1 MSLSRKYI
9 KDNLVLAWPLAL
21 NALLMQ
27 SMLMIDTLLVSPLGE
42 ESVAAMGV
50 ATTIVA
56 FVLGIQMALSNGTQ
70 MILSRAFGSGRAS
83 SLSNAFFGG
92 LAISSCFA
100 ATFMSLILVFG
111 HELIALIVDS
121 SSLIIKA
128 ESYLSISVYVIFF
141 TAITQT
147 IVALFNSTGKTSVP
161 FKGYLIELPF
171 NCAMSYMLIYQFDMG
186 VSGAALGSLS
196 AIMLRTLY
204 LGYSVLSDDHLH
216 LPLPNQLKSFLRTTR
231 HHLGEI
237 LPFAANITIL
247 AIGITIYQLL
257 FSQLNINEY
266 VAITLL
272 YPWIRT
278 GSQFITSWSHA
289 SAILISQ
296 RIGAAKLD
304 DLKQCVDTSI
314 DVAVGISFI
323 SCLFFVALHFSF
335 GRIYPG
341 LDLET
346 YLAMA
351 TIAPLYIMLPFVR
364 GYNTVHGN
372 ILRAVGKTKSV
383 FKINFVGQWVVSL
396 PLLAVII
403 FVFDG
408 SIFWAFAVQPFEEII
423 KALPFR
429 TLARRTVREFDLETA
444 EKLNYDS

>member
-323 SCLFFVALHFSF
+323 SCLFFVVLHFSF

-341 LDLET
+341 LDSET

>member
-1 MSLSRKYI
+1 MTLSRTYI
-9 KDNLVLAWPLAL
+9 KDNLTLAWPLAL

-70 MILSRAFGSGRAS
+70 MILSRAFGSGRTK

-92 LAISSCFA
+92 LAIASCFA
-100 ATFMSLILVFG
+100 AVFMSLILIFG
-111 HELIALIVDS
+111 DELVALIVDS
-121 SSLIIKA
+121 ESLITKA
-128 ESYLSISVYVIFF
+128 ESYLSISVFIILF
-141 TAITQT
+141 TSITQT
-147 IVALFNSTGKTSVP
+147 IVTLFNSTGKTSVP

-171 NCAMSYMLIYQFDMG
+171 NCAVSYMLIYQFDMG

-196 AIMLRTLY
+196 AIMLRTVY
-204 LGYSVLSDDHLH
+204 LAYSVLSDDSIS
-216 LPLPNQLKSFLRTTR
+216 LPLPEELSAFIKTTR

-247 AIGITIYQLL
+247 AIGITIYQLM

-296 RIGAAKLD
+296 RIGAGKLD

-323 SCLFFVALHFSF
+323 SCLFFVCLHFSF
-335 GRIYPG
+335 GHIYPG
-341 LDLET
+341 LASET

-351 TIAPLYIMLPFVR
+351 TIAPLYILLPFVR

-383 FKINFVGQWVVSL
+383 FKINFTGQWVVSL
-396 PLLAVII
+396 PLLAIII
-403 FVFDG
+403 FVLDG
-408 SIFWAFAVQPFEEII
+408 SIFWAFAIQPFEELI
-423 KALPFR
+423 KAIPFR
-429 TLARRTVREFDLETA
+429 TLARRTVREFDLEA
-444 EKLNYDS
+444 AKKMNYD